1 MSYAMI
7 EDVEKRCR
15 RSLSEKEK
23 EACETLLEDAA
34 VIVDSYNLN
43 AKEEAKKLVSC
54 NMVIRLLGDGENM
67 QMPIGSTQGTVSA
80 LGYSQ
85 TFTMGNGGVGE
96 LYLNKLDKKI
106 LGTGRKIGF
115 ASPWAKE
122 TGGAE

>member
-43 AKEEAKKLVSC
+43 AREEAKKLVSC
-54 NMVIRLLGDGENM
+54 NMVIRVLGDGENV

-85 TFTMGNGGVGE
+85 TFTMGNGGIGE
-96 LYLNKLDKKI
+96 LYLTKLDKKI
-106 LGTGRKIGF
+106 LGAGQKIGF
-115 ASPWAKE
+115 VSPWTSE

>member
-15 RSLSEKEK
+15 RLLSEKEK
-23 EACETLLEDAA
+23 EVCEMLLEDAA
-34 VIVDSYNLN
+34 VIVDSYNEN

-54 NMVIRLLGDGENM
+54 NMVIRVLGDGGSTK
-67 QMPIGSTQGTVSA
+67 MPIGSTQGTMSA

-85 TFTMGNGGVGE
+85 TFTMGNGGAGE
-96 LYLNKLDKKI
+96 LYLTKLDKKI

-115 ASPWAKE
+115 VSPWTSE